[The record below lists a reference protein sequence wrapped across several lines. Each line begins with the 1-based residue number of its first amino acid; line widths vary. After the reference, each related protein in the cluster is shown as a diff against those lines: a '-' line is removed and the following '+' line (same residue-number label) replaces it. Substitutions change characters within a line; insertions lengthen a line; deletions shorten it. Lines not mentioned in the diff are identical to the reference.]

1 MSVEEMLIMT
11 AWRIEGRDLAN
22 CNCGYGCP
30 CQFGELPTY
39 GNCDESFGLEIDI
52 GHHGDTKLDGLRAA
66 GLFKFPGA
74 IHDGNG
80 EGQLIIDERADANQ
94 RAALEAILCGED
106 TDEMAT
112 LWCVYAAMAPNRHE
126 TLFKPISLKID
137 VDERRGHV
145 SVPGVFEMHAEPIRD
160 PESDAPHRAY
170 IGRPTGLKFD
180 IAEIGSGSTVT
191 SGVIDLPSNRDTY
204 AQFARLNISNT
215 GVIRD

>member
-39 GNCDESFGLEIDI
+39 GNCDESFGLEIDT

-80 EGQLIIDERADANQ
+80 EGQLIIDERADASQ
-94 RAALEAILCGED
+94 RAALEAILNGED
-106 TDEMAT
+106 TNEMAT
-112 LWCVYAAMAPNRHE
+112 LWYVYAAMAPNRHE
-126 TLFKPISLKID
+126 TLFKPISLRID

-160 PESDAPHRAY
+160 PESGAPHRAN